1 MARNL
6 RWSQYW
12 DGVAAEWQ
20 RAKPQQLWRA
30 YCDVLHAGLIGRWL
44 PTDSVERLLKTDL
57 FDEVMSQ
64 GLYPVLAAAAREVV
78 GIDMSVGMASG
89 AKSRYAALVAVG
101 GDVCRLP
108 FADGSFDVIVS
119 NSTLDHMDSMELVEQ
134 GLAELQRVLRPGGRL
149 LLTLD
154 NLWHPVVALRGALP
168 ERLLQ
173 CLGLVPYHVG
183 VACAPPRLR
192 RMVRAAG
199 FDVLEVK
206 PLMHCP
212 RLLGVWC
219 GAILDRLAPAGARD
233 PYVRSLMAME
243 RLASAPTRFLSAHF
257 VAVRA
262 VKPPVEAVVGP
273 RSS

>member
-1 MARNL
+1 MKRNL
-6 RWSQYW
+6 RTSRYW
-12 DGVAAEWQ
+12 DGVAADWQ
-20 RAKPQQLWRA
+20 RTRPQRLWRA
-30 YCDVLHAGLIGRWL
+30 YCDALHADLIRRWL
-44 PTDSVERLLKTDL
+44 PTEGVGRLLKTDL
-57 FDEVMSQ
+57 FDEVTSQ
-64 GLYPVLAAAAREVV
+64 GLYPVLEPAASSVV
-78 GIDMSVGMASG
+78 GIDISVGMARG
-89 AKSRYAALVAVG
+89 ARSRHASIAAVG
-101 GDVCRLP
+101 ADVCRLP
-108 FADGSFDVIVS
+108 FADGAFDVIVS

>member
-134 GLAELQRVLRPGGRL
+134 GLAELQRVLRPGGQL

-154 NLWHPVVALRGALP
+154 NFWHPIVMLRSALP
-168 ERLLQ
+168 EQLLRR
-173 CLGLVPYHVG
+173 LGLVPYHVG
-183 VACAPPRLR
+183 VTCGPQRLR
-192 RMVRAAG
+192 QMLRGAG
-199 FDVLEVK
+199 FDVIEVK
-206 PLMHCP
+206 ALMHCS

-219 GAILDRLAPAGARD
+219 GAVLDRFAPATVRE
-233 PYVRSLMAME
+233 PYVRLLLAME
-243 RLASAPTRFLSAHF
+243 RLASVPTRFLTAHF

-262 VKPPVEAVVGP
+262 IKSPVTAP
-273 RSS
+273 AAARSS